1 MKRTYTRNVTKVA
14 LAAAIAVLLLVPS
27 TSGAA
32 TQMNATDDPRVTGD
46 LELQT
51 DGCRSQQEKYRGEI
65 VARGKTCLRI
75 YTYDSASE
83 SDMTRNYGVVWLQS
97 NLNSSRNWCGS
108 EVLSDVDLPGNIRVE
123 SRDPRSVDVNR
134 NAKPYETSITVE
146 AGGNVSSP
154 TEAKIS
160 QDQLL
165 YKDRVTTRVQSGN
178 VFRLKWTGLESDKLG
193 FASGAEISWAEA
205 DSPGAISFRLNYQL
219 SRGRGC

>member
-1 MKRTYTRNVTKVA
+1 MKRKYGRNVTTMVLLAMVA
-14 LAAAIAVLLLVPS
+14 GVLLVPS
-27 TSGAA
+27 PSGAA

-51 DGCRSQQEKYRGEI
+51 DGCRSQQENYRGQV
-65 VARGKTCLRI
+65 VAKGKTCLRI

-83 SDMTRNYGVVWLQS
+83 DDTSRNYGVVWLQS
-97 NLNSSRNWCGS
+97 NLNSSRGWCGS
-108 EVLSDVDLPGNIRVE
+108 EVLSDVDLPSNVRVE
-123 SRDPRSVDVNR
+123 SREPRTVNVNR
-134 NAKPYETSITVE
+134 NAKPYETSVTAG
-146 AGGNVSSP
+146 AGGQSTSE
-154 TEAKIS
+154 TEAAVS

-165 YKDRVTTRVQSGN
+165 YKDSVTTKVQSGN

-193 FASGAEISWAEA
+193 FASGAEISWAEE